1 MWQIPERVKK
11 RLIHLLFSACYW
23 PAYCLWTVVSQSILG
38 TGYRGAEPLVPGV
51 QDVGRSAGQ
60 DSTPKCVLSVP

>member
-11 RLIHLLFSACYW
+11 KDTSSFFSLLLL
-23 PAYCLWTVVSQSILG
+23 AYCLWTAVSRSILG
-38 TGYRGAEPLVPGV
+38 TGYRGAEPLVPSV

-60 DSTPKCVLSVP
+60 GITPKCVLSIS